1 MLAGPSVAQQVLGL
15 AIAIQDPGLQ
25 RSAIRTLAATGGASS
40 LVQGGPSAPLV
51 ACLDSSS
58 QRVRLEAAVA
68 IARANPSSTF
78 ARSDAVVPLLSGA
91 LRASGRPAAA
101 VVATQ
106 SEDRSNFEQWLKARG
121 FEIVASEAN
130 ADTLAQALAG
140 RGAVE
145 LVVMAG
151 SPTDVNGAA
160 RRVRGAATTGGA
172 LMLAAVLEADVTA
185 LDRTVR
191 DDRSATIWFLGGN
204 PDTFGAAVDALM
216 HRSGGGALA
225 EGETDAL
232 AMQCADALIGLG
244 RAGGGV
250 FRMTDGQLAMIE
262 ALRTQTGPMRAKV
275 AEALSWVP
283 SQEAQRALLAAAF
296 TAQGG
301 SPEDFQTIPM
311 LLRAA
316 AANARRFGDKADPS
330 QVEKLRKALAD
341 LAAGKGGQEA
351 PAEAMAD
358 LQSAIAEC
366 YGSLNLGPQ
375 QSIKL
380 IAN

>member
-1 MLAGPSVAQQVLGL
+1 
-15 AIAIQDPGLQ
+15 
-25 RSAIRTLAATGGASS
+25 
-40 LVQGGPSAPLV
+40 
-51 ACLDSSS
+51 
-58 QRVRLEAAVA
+58 
-68 IARANPSSTF
+68 
-78 ARSDAVVPLLSGA
+78 
-91 LRASGRPAAA
+91 
-101 VVATQ
+101 
-106 SEDRSNFEQWLKARG
+106 
-121 FEIVASEAN
+121 
-130 ADTLAQALAG
+130 
-140 RGAVE
+140 
-145 LVVMAG
+145 
-151 SPTDVNGAA
+151 
-160 RRVRGAATTGGA
+160 
-172 LMLAAVLEADVTA
+172 
-185 LDRTVR
+185 
-191 DDRSATIWFLGGN
+191 
-204 PDTFGAAVDALM
+204 
-216 HRSGGGALA
+216 
-225 EGETDAL
+225 
-232 AMQCADALIGLG
+232 
-244 RAGGGV
+244 
-250 FRMTDGQLAMIE
+250 MTDGQLAMIE

-275 AEALSWVP
+275 GEVLSWVP